1 MPLSPNSLRREV
13 HHRSIDMRTFLR
25 EDGLY
30 DVEARLVDTKPFPFL
45 RESSPEPIPPGQSL
59 HDLKLRFTVNDD
71 LVVQNIEA
79 SSDVTPWPVCKE
91 AENTLSFLVGKQIAK
106 GWSNLVKENLRGS
119 AGCTHLA
126 EMLIPMA
133 TTALQGIRGLR
144 VDRGRKMGPDGVPS
158 KIDSCYAYASEREVV
173 KMLWPAHHRTH

>member
-1 MPLSPNSLRREV
+1 
-13 HHRSIDMRTFLR
+13 
-25 EDGLY
+25 
-30 DVEARLVDTKPFPFL
+30 
-45 RESSPEPIPPGQSL
+45 
-59 HDLKLRFTVNDD
+59 
-71 LVVQNIEA
+71 
-79 SSDVTPWPVCKE
+79 VCKE

-144 VDRGRKMGPDGVPS
+144 VDRGRKIGSDGVPS

-173 KMLWPAHHRTH
+173 KMLWPAHHRNL